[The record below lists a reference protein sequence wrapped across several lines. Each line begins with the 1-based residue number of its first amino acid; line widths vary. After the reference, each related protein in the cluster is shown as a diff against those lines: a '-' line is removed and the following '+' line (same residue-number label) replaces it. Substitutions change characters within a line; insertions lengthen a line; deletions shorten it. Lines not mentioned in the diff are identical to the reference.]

1 MSIVTVHHAF
11 FSNLYTWIT
20 RIAIPLIEGN
30 MISRILLFMSLI
42 TLLSCGTSSDN
53 THTKQYEKDISISQA
68 QRYFSEQ
75 ELGEDK
81 GDTHDNH
88 PYISAFLG
96 NRSFRE
102 VLVNVNLQSIKKTFD
117 LDSLLSMYTQ
127 SSSRQHK
134 ISILRQSLIATHF
147 KHARTIDSL
156 QYLDDGDLFKMIA
169 MIFHVDIEADPQDI
183 PTEVFVHITKSLDSL
198 LEEQSPHATIITYI
212 TNEIFRYMWMRYE
225 FKKIDDRLVK
235 CAYNAGGMA
244 GSAHTDLFR
253 KSGKSFAQV
262 DLKPL
267 LGKLRNIMTNIAKE
281 KAYVD
286 IDRFEMKITKK
297 SGAPFYSIEAM
308 VQVYSGAS
316 CCPPYV
322 IQFHT
327 MDFKSFE
334 RGSLHYSMT
343 EHLSDSNKQPNW
355 IFIQ

>member
-1 MSIVTVHHAF
+1 
-11 FSNLYTWIT
+11 
-20 RIAIPLIEGN
+20 

-42 TLLSCGTSSDN
+42 TLLSCGTGSDN
-53 THTKQYEKDISISQA
+53 THSKQYEKDISISQA

-127 SSSRQHK
+127 SSSIKEK

-198 LEEQSPHATIITYI
+198 LEEQSPHATIITFI
-212 TNEIFRYMWMRYE
+212 TNEVFRYMWMRYE

-343 EHLSDSNKQPNW
+343 EHLSDPNKQPNW

>member
-1 MSIVTVHHAF
+1 
-11 FSNLYTWIT
+11 
-20 RIAIPLIEGN
+20 
-30 MISRILLFMSLI
+30 
-42 TLLSCGTSSDN
+42 
-53 THTKQYEKDISISQA
+53 
-68 QRYFSEQ
+68 
-75 ELGEDK
+75 
-81 GDTHDNH
+81 
-88 PYISAFLG
+88 
-96 NRSFRE
+96 
-102 VLVNVNLQSIKKTFD
+102 
-117 LDSLLSMYTQ
+117 MYTQ
-127 SSSRQHK
+127 SSSIKEK

-343 EHLSDSNKQPNW
+343 EHLIDPNKQPNW

>member
-1 MSIVTVHHAF
+1 
-11 FSNLYTWIT
+11 
-20 RIAIPLIEGN
+20 
-30 MISRILLFMSLI
+30 
-42 TLLSCGTSSDN
+42 
-53 THTKQYEKDISISQA
+53 KQYEKDISISQA

-127 SSSRQHK
+127 SSSIKEK

-198 LEEQSPHATIITYI
+198 LEEQSPHATIITFI
-212 TNEIFRYMWMRYE
+212 TNEVFRYMWMRYE

>member
-1 MSIVTVHHAF
+1 
-11 FSNLYTWIT
+11 
-20 RIAIPLIEGN
+20 
-30 MISRILLFMSLI
+30 MSLI
-42 TLLSCGTSSDN
+42 TLLSCGTGSDN
-53 THTKQYEKDISISQA
+53 THSKQYEKDISISQA
-68 QRYFSEQ
+68 QRYFHEQ

-81 GDTHDNH
+81 VDTHDNH
-88 PYISAFLG
+88 PYITAFLG

-102 VLVNVNLQSIKKTFD
+102 VPVKVNLQSIKTIFE

-127 SSSRQHK
+127 SSSIKEK

-156 QYLDDGDLFKMIA
+156 QYLDDGDLFKMLA
-169 MIFHVDIEADPQDI
+169 MIFRVDIEADPQDI
-183 PTEVFVHITKSLDSL
+183 PTEEFAHITKSLDSL
-198 LEEQSPHATIITYI
+198 LEEQSPHATIITFI
-212 TNEIFRYMWMRYE
+212 TNEVFRYMWMRYE